1 MLDIIFCNHQV
12 EKCLLY
18 FVLPFD
24 CIFVCCV
31 VRCCSS
37 YDGKLQFLLQL
48 WIKFGNE
55 VCFTL
60 FVECINQFQVKFEIK
75 QTQLTK
81 SLKTVLRVSTNSI
94 QSLTF
99 PKTLGTRRSPRRRI
113 FSKKVSM
120 LILFDTI

>member
-18 FVLPFD
+18 FVLPLY